1 MANFGAATPAPN
13 PLLVLAKITDILEA
27 FSLEAPS
34 LTLTEIREATGLPVS
49 TTQRLVTNMVAQGL
63 LDRDDDRYRIGLRM
77 AYWAAPAV
85 RGIRAV
91 DVVTPLLRELRDE
104 TGETASLFRS
114 EEDYRVCIAVEET
127 HHELRQDS
135 YVGKVAPLTVG
146 SAGRVLLA
154 WDDALR
160 SEVLARPLPHFAPG
174 TITDARELSAVLTT
188 TRASGHAITHNDRVD
203 GLAGVAAPV
212 FGPGGEV
219 RMAISVSGPVAR
231 ITSPELEAWAP
242 LVMGA
247 AARATRLIGGRR
259 PADAAPPAAD

>member
-1 MANFGAATPAPN
+1 MVSAAGSAPG
-13 PLLVLAKITDILEA
+13 PSQLLVLSKITDILEA

-34 LTLTEIREATGLPVS
+34 LTLADIRHATGLPVS
-49 TTQRLVTNMVAQGL
+49 TTQRLVTNMVARGL

-77 AYWAAPAV
+77 VYWAAPAV

-91 DVVTPLLRELRDE
+91 DAVTPLLRELRDE

-154 WDDALR
+154 WNDELR
-160 SEVLARPLPHFAPG
+160 SAVLARRIPALADG
-174 TITDARELSAVLTT
+174 TTVDPRRLSDVLAA
-188 TRASGHAITHNDRVD
+188 TRSSGHAITHNERVD

-212 FGPGGEV
+212 FGAGGEV
-219 RMAISVSGPVAR
+219 RMAISVSAPVAR
-231 ITSPELEAWAP
+231 TTSEAMERWVP
-242 LVMGA
+242 LVVDA

-259 PADAAPPAAD
+259 PADSI